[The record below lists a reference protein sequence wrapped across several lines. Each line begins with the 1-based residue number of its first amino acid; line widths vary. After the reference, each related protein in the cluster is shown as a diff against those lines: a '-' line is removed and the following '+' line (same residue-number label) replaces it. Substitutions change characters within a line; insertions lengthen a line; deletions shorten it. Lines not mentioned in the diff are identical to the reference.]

1 MSYLSDIKEYSAY
14 LPKHMQKEFLLQ
26 VRKLKND
33 GMSYEWIYR
42 ALTNKEPNEFVKYGF
57 GLLWTASYR
66 AQITKLIE
74 TEKKQL
80 EGINL
85 ETLSWEELFE
95 EEGEPLP
102 QEQIEI
108 EAQPQEETIEDD
120 NFNENIFKLLNHGI
134 EINRNSNLSPTAELD
149 YQF

>member
-14 LPKHMQKEFLLQ
+14 LPNHMQKEFLLQ

-42 ALTNKEPNEFVKYGF
+42 ALTNKEPEAWQQWGF
-57 GLLWTASYR
+57 GLLWRNEYR

-74 TEKKQL
+74 AEKKQL
-80 EGINL
+80 EGINV

-95 EEGEPLP
+95 EEGELMP
-102 QEQIEI
+102 QEQLEI
-108 EAQPQEETIEDD
+108 KAQPQEEPIQDDSFKED
-120 NFNENIFKLLNHGI
+120 IFKLLNHGI

>member
-26 VRKLKND
+26 VRKLSKD
-33 GMSYEWIYR
+33 GVSYEWIYR
-42 ALTNKEPNEFVKYGF
+42 ALTNKEPEDWCKYGF
-57 GLLWTASYR
+57 GLLWKKEYR